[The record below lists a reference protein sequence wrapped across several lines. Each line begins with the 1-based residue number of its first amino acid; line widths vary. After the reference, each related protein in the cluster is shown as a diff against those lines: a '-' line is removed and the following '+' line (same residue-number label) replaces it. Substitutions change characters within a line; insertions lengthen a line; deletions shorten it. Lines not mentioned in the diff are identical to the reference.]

1 MATIKVLFNDAVVI
15 RDKRIDEFSKYIDL
29 KKEIVKNSKK
39 DSSSKKLTMADS
51 FVLSFVKD
59 KNNPNLYFPEELPDG
74 IFSNKTLDYLK
85 EKLSLRNIKEKYK
98 FNVIKKD
105 KMPEWSRKPY
115 NEILQYTLDNV
126 FKPIIDEIQKEV
138 SLDKLEQSEI
148 EYSKLK
154 NTLEEKEKKLNKSHK
169 NIICNNC
176 FENNFKGKRFICSE
190 CNNYNLCQECENI
203 LYIKEI
209 HSREHV
215 FIQINKSFEQNNFFK
230 YDNIIGNYNKE
241 FNYISSDF
249 FNLELTI
256 VNIGE
261 NDLKNCYILPIRFG
275 ERYLDCIPN
284 IIKESVKKNMSLNIE
299 LCIRKAD
306 TIGINSKSKSLEGY
320 FRMLTPEG
328 IPFGNVVFIKVLNWN

>member
-15 RDKRIDEFSKYIDL
+15 KDKRIDEFSKYIDL
-29 KKEIVKNSKK
+29 KKEIVKNSKNI
-39 DSSSKKLTMADS
+39 SSSKKLTMADS

-74 IFSNKTLDYLK
+74 IFSNPTLDYLK

-105 KMPEWSRKPY
+105 KMPVWTRKPY

-190 CNNYNLCQECENI
+190 CNNYNLCQNCEKLFFRKQIHNRNHVLIQVNSPLDEDNNI
-203 LYIKEI
+203 LKYNSIISNNNIVEKNDAKI
-209 HSREHV
+209 FSY
-215 FIQINKSFEQNNFFK
+215 KSNCFNNGL
-230 YDNIIGNYNKE
+230 IAWVG
-241 FNYISSDF
+241 
-249 FNLELTI
+249 
-256 VNIGE
+256 
-261 NDLKNCYILPIRFG
+261 CYILPV
-275 ERYLDCIPN
+275 RYGDEYLTCEPFKIEKPVEENNDCMINLKIQVPDTN
-284 IIKESVKKNMSLNIE
+284 KKYY
-299 LCIRKAD
+299 
-306 TIGINSKSKSLEGY
+306 EGY
-320 FRMLTPEG
+320 FRMFTPKG
-328 IPFGNVVFIKVLNWN
+328 LPFGQLITIKVLRGENN